1 MKKLLLLAALATAL
15 IAPARADYLIRDGN
29 GNPLTVHALTLG
41 TAPNQTM
48 QPVSTPVDSSGT
60 PYAIGNP
67 LAVQFGTGSMLPALA
82 GSTGT
87 DNSANAVA
95 IPADGTFVLLATIPV
110 NATRF
115 KVSVQNQA
123 AINLQVVRDDGAGA
137 NQTSLFLTGPFG
149 NWESSTFKGRVR
161 VYGPSGTSV
170 AAYQD

>member
-1 MKKLLLLAALATAL
+1 MKQLLLLAALATAL

-41 TAPNQTM
+41 AAPNQTM
-48 QPVSTPVDSSGT
+48 QPTSTPVDTSGT

-67 LAVQFGTGSMLPALA
+67 LAVQFGTGIMLPPFA

-87 DNSANAVA
+87 DSSANGAAV
-95 IPADGTFVLLATIPV
+95 PADSTFVLLVTIPV
-110 NATRF
+110 NATRAR
-115 KVSVQNQA
+115 VGVQNQA

-137 NQTSLFLTGPFG
+137 NQTSLFLAGPF
-149 NWESSTFKGRVR
+149 NSWESSTFKGRIR
-161 VYGPSGTSV
+161 VYGPSGTAV